1 MAKLKVAGASLLL
14 FLLLVGCATTTTSY
28 VDSEY
33 ENQIE
38 RLLIIV
44 GFQSVHGPIGPPESP
59 AADAVPTFL
68 PDFEASLQERWNEEG
83 IATVVSAV
91 TVDGQVPLVQL
102 LTDSDPE
109 AIILVEQKA
118 SDSAEDV
125 TYEILMLDAPTGDRI
140 WEAEYAG
147 GDTSPDAVARRMHR
161 GIRKG
166 VQETD
171 LELF

>member
-1 MAKLKVAGASLLL
+1 MAKLKMAGAILLLSLLL
-14 FLLLVGCATTTTSY
+14 IGCATTTTSY
-28 VDSEY
+28 VDSGY

-44 GFQSVHGPIGPPESP
+44 GFQSVHGPSGPPES
-59 AADAVPTFL
+59 AVAAVPTFL
-68 PDFEASLQERWNEEG
+68 PDFEASLQERWNEDG
-83 IATVVSAV
+83 IATIVSAV

-118 SDSAEDV
+118 SESSDDA
-125 TYEILMLDAPTGDRI
+125 TYEIMMLDAPTGERI
-140 WEAEYAG
+140 WEGEYAG
-147 GDTSPDAVARRMHR
+147 GQTTPDSVARRMHQ

-166 VQETD
+166 VKGTD